1 MKITLVGYMGAG
13 KTSLGQNLALSLG
26 LNFFDLDIEIEKRT
40 SFSIS
45 ETIFN
50 KGELFFRKLERELLL
65 EILEKEDFVLAVGGG
80 TPCYYDNAE
89 KIAQNSLSIYLQ
101 YSVPTLFERLNE
113 NQRQRPLIA
122 HLDGPGLKEYI
133 GKHLM
138 ERMPFYEKST
148 ITINAESKSIIDL
161 NKEIIELVNE

>member
-13 KTSLGQNLALSLG
+13 KTSLGKNLAFELG
-26 LNFFDLDIEIEKRT
+26 LDFYDLDIEIEKR
-40 SFSIS
+40 SGFSIS

-50 KGELFFRKLERELLL
+50 KGELFFRKLEREILM
-65 EILEKEDFVLAVGGG
+65 EILEKDDFVLASGGG

-89 KIAQNSLSIYLQ
+89 LIANKSFSIYLM
-101 YSVPTLFERLNE
+101 YSVPTLFCRLDGK
-113 NQRQRPLIA
+113 QKQRPLIA

-138 ERMPFYEKST
+138 ERMAFYEKST
-148 ITINAESKSIIDL
+148 QIINAESKTILELS
-161 NKEIIELVNE
+161 KEIEELIHD